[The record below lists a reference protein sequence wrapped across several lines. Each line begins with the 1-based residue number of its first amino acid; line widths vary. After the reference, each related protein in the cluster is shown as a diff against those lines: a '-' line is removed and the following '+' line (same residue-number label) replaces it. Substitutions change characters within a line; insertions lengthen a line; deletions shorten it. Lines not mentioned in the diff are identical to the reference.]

1 MGAAA
6 ATCRGAV
13 LTMAKMRF
21 QTKLTIVYLALFLA
35 VQSVVILSIY
45 TSVTQNV
52 RDQIQGQLVSSGRI
66 IDRLIQDRAEVFGE
80 RAVDMSKEFGFRQAV
95 ATQDAPTIESAL
107 QNQSVRVGADA
118 AFVIDLED
126 QLVAAVGAQAPAQHG
141 TMLTDDMKQVVE
153 DEGVASFFV
162 ELEGDVYEVVVAPIV
177 APVTIG
183 WIGLA
188 LELDREALLAFKE
201 LAPIDLEIAFLA
213 RAEGQ
218 SHVATSTSDA
228 EQLSA
233 FLETQEFVPAM
244 VDYDAVFGGQD
255 YMFRRLPLKH
265 SFLGDSSIDLLL
277 YYSVDAGLTPFQ
289 SLVVALVSILSVG
302 LVLLFFGSLIVSRGI
317 TRPLRSLARAAQ
329 KISAGDYQ
337 EVTAPAKDE
346 EISRLT
352 GSFNQMVTAVRER
365 EERIT
370 YQACHDGDSGL
381 PNRVFFEE
389 KIAPKMAARVSFSL
403 GVVEIQ
409 RIAEMRAVLTQEHMT
424 DLVRGVAHRLNG
436 VNVSYL
442 AQLSPDTFVFAHFD
456 HGKADVCSSMI
467 VSSFAEPLPVG
478 EFMVDLRVSVGL
490 TRFPA
495 DGDDISSLLRHANSA
510 LDGARMS
517 EQRYSWYDADLSAAQ
532 KDKLSMMSD
541 LREALMAGEVKFA
554 YQPKLD
560 LATGQI
566 TSVEALMRWISPTRG
581 FVSPEEFISMAEKT
595 GDIRRLTDWA
605 LETAVRQ
612 VADWRGQGINLAV
625 AVNLSTNDLMNSK
638 LPNQILELLNKY
650 SVPASSL
657 KLEVTESAVMHDMS
671 RALDVL
677 NMLSAMGLILSID
690 DYGTGYSSLSY
701 IKSLPVSEIKI
712 DKSFILKLAED
723 EEDKILVRST
733 IELAHNLGMQVT
745 AEGVEN
751 EESVDLLKDYGCNT
765 LQGYHICRP
774 IPSDELVE
782 FLNEFENAAE

>member
-1 MGAAA
+1 
-6 ATCRGAV
+6 
-13 LTMAKMRF
+13 MAKLRF

-66 IDRLIQDRAEVFGE
+66 VDRLIRDRAEVFGE

-107 QNQSVRVGADA
+107 QNQSSRLSADA
-118 AFVIDLED
+118 AFVIDLDD
-126 QLVAAVGAQAPAQHG
+126 QLVAGVGAPAPIQHA
-141 TMLTDDMKQVVE
+141 TTLSSDIKQVVE
-153 DEGVASFFV
+153 DEGFASFFV
-162 ELEGDVYEVVVAPIV
+162 ELDGAVYEVVVAPIA

-188 LELDREALLAFKE
+188 LELDRDAVLEFKE
-201 LAPIDLEIAFLA
+201 LAPIDLEIAILSRKA
-213 RAEGQ
+213 DATV
-218 SHVATSTSDA
+218 VATSTADA
-228 EQLSA
+228 EALSS
-233 FLETQEFVPAM
+233 FLDGQESVLTM
-244 VDYDAVFGGQD
+244 LDYDAVFGGQD
-255 YMFRRLPLKH
+255 YMFRRFPLNN
-265 SFLGDSSIDLLL
+265 SFSGDSAIDLML

-289 SLVVALVSILSVG
+289 SLVVALISILSVG
-302 LVLLFFGSLIVSRGI
+302 LVLLFIGSVVVSRGI

-329 KISAGDYQ
+329 KISDGDYQ
-337 EVTAPAKDE
+337 EVIAPAKDE

-389 KIAPKMAARVSFSL
+389 KIAPKIKGMVPFSL

-409 RIAEMRAVLTQEHMT
+409 NISEMRAVLSQEHMT
-424 DLVRGVAHRLNG
+424 DLAKAVAHRLNRISI
-436 VNVSYL
+436 SYL
-442 AQLSPDTFVFAHFD
+442 SQLSPDSFVFAHFD
-456 HGKADVCSSMI
+456 TESARDCCAMI
-467 VSSFAEPLPVG
+467 VSSFSEPMPVG
-478 EFMVDLRVSVGL
+478 DFMLDLRVSVGV
-490 TRFPA
+490 TNFPT
-495 DGDDISSLLRHANSA
+495 DGHDISGLLRHANSA
-510 LDGARMS
+510 LDGARVS
-517 EQRYSWYDADLSAAQ
+517 EDCFSWYDADLSAAQ
-532 KDKLSMMSD
+532 KDKVSMMSD
-541 LREALMAGEVKFA
+541 LREALAVGEVKFA

-560 LATGQI
+560 IASGKI
-566 TSVEALMRWISPTRG
+566 ASVEALMRWISPTRG
-581 FVSPEEFISMAEKT
+581 FVPPDDFISMAEKT

-605 LETAVRQ
+605 LETAVKQ
-612 VADWRGQGINLAV
+612 IADWRANGTDLAV
-625 AVNLSTNDLMNSK
+625 AVNLSTNDLMNSN
-638 LPNQILELLNKY
+638 LPKQILELLKKY
-650 SVPASSL
+650 GVPASLL

-677 NMLSAMGLILSID
+677 NMLSAMGLSLSID

-723 EEDKILVRST
+723 EEDRILVRST

-745 AEGVEN
+745 AEGVED
-751 EESVDLLKDYGCNT
+751 EESVALLREYGCNT

-782 FLNEFENAAE
+782 FLKEFEHAAE